1 MMMPDPRQLTATT
14 LRNPAAAAQELM
26 SLHLPR
32 SVLWTALILMAT
44 LQALTF
50 GVSEIL
56 IPTTAPVPLVF
67 DSPLA
72 FFGMAVVALALT
84 VYSLQWTGRMLG
96 GSGSLEDVMVIIV
109 WIQVLRVVVQLLALV
124 LAIVMPGLALLLVFV
139 ATILGL
145 YILVHFVNEA
155 HRLNSLLRASGVLV
169 SSVIV
174 MVLGLSIFLSLIGA
188 PLVGANA
195 NV

>member
-124 LAIVMPGLALLLVFV
+124 LTIVMPGLALLLVFV